1 MARTYL
7 PSRVPDIVK
16 LWREDV
22 KTINAKAAES
32 LADPAE
38 YPNLFQGYDSALQ
51 IEEQLKAKRSELL
64 PAELFLEHENDTKV
78 DLIEQLSSLHVGD
91 AVNGTRNEEY
101 SDADEEAEDVEHG
114 DAVPADLEDTV
125 AISENPIQEDPTED
139 PSMEDAAEDF
149 GSVEVEPSDGIGEEL
164 IEEDI
169 PADVDVT
176 EAKAAVDQYAEDNFE
191 AAMEEMVGVDDEGAG
206 FDKADSPIF
215 GGEDTYDEDLD
226 DDWGLDEEVESKQD

>member
-51 IEEQLKAKRSELL
+51 IEEQLKAKRR
-64 PAELFLEHENDTKV
+64 
-78 DLIEQLSSLHVGD
+78 D

-101 SDADEEAEDVEHG
+101 SDADEEAEDVEHS

-139 PSMEDAAEDF
+139 PSMEDTAEDF